1 MRGWLPVILITAAFV
16 LGGCGEEQLNDG
28 IQTTS
33 ELDKN
38 QLASIISEETSN
50 DINYITDW
58 SLDELVQNIEL
69 NGKSY
74 SMPFTVEDLGEGY
87 TIGEKI
93 CLSEDTYGYNLYY
106 NDKYYALIGVVHY
119 YWEIEKCDI
128 VRITFFDDPDLSD
141 TTPQFKLGE
150 FCMGSER
157 DSIISLYGN
166 PTESCEEAD
175 RYIFSEGKEISV
187 TYKDEKLVGLSVK
200 KLLE

>member
-1 MRGWLPVILITAAFV
+1 MRGWLPVILITAILV
-16 LGGCGEEQLNDG
+16 LGGCGEAHLNDD

-38 QLASIISEETSN
+38 QLTSPISKETSN

-87 TIGEKI
+87 SLGEKN
-93 CLSEDTYGYNLYY
+93 DNGYDLYY
-106 NDKYYALIGVVHY
+106 NGNYYALIRVAHY

-128 VRITFFDDPDLSD
+128 ICITFFDDPDLSD

-157 DSIISLYGN
+157 DNIISLYGD
-166 PTESCEEAD
+166 PTEFSEGSD
-175 RYIFSEGKEISV
+175 RYIFSDGREISV
-187 TYKDEKLVGLSVK
+187 TYKDEKLAGLFIDNY
-200 KLLE
+200 LDNLQ